1 MTEDSNVG
9 REHAQHATHAH
20 PETASRAKGVSGDQS
35 RMLIMIASFII
46 IVVVVALVSYSLGT
60 NAGSGSKPTSTI
72 SGSSQ
77 ISVPTTAP
85 KSNASYAYPT
95 PINASAY
102 PGFVSVSEANTLLGP
117 SNYTAYA
124 ARNSSQLN
132 ITLASLMPNNVGYK
146 VTSEYIIAY
155 NTYATANVNG
165 VVQPVG
171 RLQELMLQSNNS
183 KNTYS
188 EALKLYAGIFN
199 LTSLSLNANYSS
211 VAAQKNITMS
221 NMTYSFSTYDI
232 HQYITNSLV
241 NYIMVLGFKGNT
253 TAFVSMTQ
261 PANRSVNATELA
273 SIVANRIK

>member
-1 MTEDSNVG
+1 MTENSNSG

-20 PETASRAKGVSGDQS
+20 PETVSHAKSVSGDQS
-35 RMLIMIASFII
+35 RMLIMIVSFI
-46 IVVVVALVSYSLGT
+46 IVVVVVAFVSYSLGT

-77 ISVPTTAP
+77 LSVPTTSP

-102 PGFVSVSEANTLLGP
+102 QGFVSVSEANTLLGP

-132 ITLASLMPNNVGYK
+132 VTLASLMPNNIGYK

-155 NTYATANVNG
+155 DTYATANVNG

-183 KNTYS
+183 KGTYS

-199 LTSLSLNANYSS
+199 LTSLRLNANYSS
-211 VAAQKNITMS
+211 VAAQKNVTLS

-241 NYIMVLGFKGNT
+241 NYVMVLGFKGNT
-253 TAFVSMTQ
+253 TAFVSMTH

-273 SIVANRIK
+273 SIVASRIK